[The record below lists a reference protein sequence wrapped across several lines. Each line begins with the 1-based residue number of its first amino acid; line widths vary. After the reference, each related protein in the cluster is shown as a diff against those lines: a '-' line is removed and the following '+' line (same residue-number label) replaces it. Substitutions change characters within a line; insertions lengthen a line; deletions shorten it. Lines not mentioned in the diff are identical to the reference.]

1 MTKFYLHLR
10 DGDQF
15 TEDRAGGEYANLD
28 AAVAEAEAGAREIL
42 AEMLKHGEP
51 LDGQRIE
58 IADTA
63 GSVVKVVTFKDVFR
77 LR

>member
-15 TEDRAGGEYANLD
+15 TEDRAGGEYPNLA
-28 AAVAEAEAGAREIL
+28 AAVAEAETGAREIL

-58 IADTA
+58 IADTT
-63 GSVVKVVTFKDVFR
+63 GSVVEVVKFKDVFR